1 MTPGTVVR
9 VINMDKK
16 NLVIAFLL
24 GALLMQPARAWEG
37 YGLEQGAQII
47 ASAMIKSAKII
58 GLGAS
63 TAGTNGVVD
72 QRKGMYGP
80 SYWDFVKRI
89 PE

>member
-1 MTPGTVVR
+1 
-9 VINMDKK
+9 MDKK

-24 GALLMQPARAWEG
+24 GVLLMQPVRAWEG
-37 YGLEQGAQII
+37 GGLEEGAQII

-63 TAGTNGVVD
+63 TSGTSGVVD
-72 QRKGMYGP
+72 QRKGVYGP
-80 SYWDFVKRI
+80 NYWDFVKRI